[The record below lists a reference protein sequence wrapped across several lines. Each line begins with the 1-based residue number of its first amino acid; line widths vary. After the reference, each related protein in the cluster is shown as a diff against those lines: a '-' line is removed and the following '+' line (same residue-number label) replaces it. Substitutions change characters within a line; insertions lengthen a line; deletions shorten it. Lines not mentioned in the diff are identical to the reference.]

1 MARPQSISD
10 EEILAAARVIF
21 LNKGISGT
29 VEEVAE
35 RCHVGVATIF
45 RRFPTKQALFIA
57 AMDAV
62 NESEWNRFLASRT
75 ERSGKDARSDLVEL
89 ARTMLEV
96 ARKMVPL
103 IMMKMSNPTV
113 GWDEKRARRVM
124 VVIRQLTDFFEAQI
138 ATRRVV
144 DVDPRVLSR
153 VWLGAIRHIVMF
165 EMLGGPLV
173 DDLTTDEFIEGLVD
187 LFCSPPS
194 RTRRR

>member
-1 MARPQSISD
+1 MARPQSITD

-35 RCHVGVATIF
+35 RCRVGVATVF
-45 RRFPTKQALFIA
+45 RHFPTKQALFIA

-62 NESEWNRFLASRT
+62 NESEWNRFIANRAG
-75 ERSGKDARSDLVEL
+75 RAGKDTRASLIEL
-89 ARTMLEV
+89 AKTMLEA

-113 GWDEKRARRVM
+113 GWDAHRARRVM
-124 VVIRQLTDFFEAQI
+124 AVINQLTEFFETEI
-138 ATRRVV
+138 AARRVV

-165 EMLGGPLV
+165 EMLGSPFIDELS
-173 DDLTTDEFIEGLVD
+173 TEEFIEGLAD
-187 LFCSPPS
+187 LFSFPPS
-194 RTRRR
+194 RTRKR